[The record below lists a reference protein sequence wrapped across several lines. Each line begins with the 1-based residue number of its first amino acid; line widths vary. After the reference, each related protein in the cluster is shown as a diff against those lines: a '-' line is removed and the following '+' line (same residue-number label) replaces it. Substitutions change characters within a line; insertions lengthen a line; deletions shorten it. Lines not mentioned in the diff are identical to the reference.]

1 LEIVVTSVSVNT
13 KVLTVSFSRY
23 IIPILYLKE
32 IIIKKAP
39 PKWSSLL
46 NLIYGKI
53 KGVLG

>member
-39 PKWSSLL
+39 PK
-46 NLIYGKI
+46 
-53 KGVLG
+53 